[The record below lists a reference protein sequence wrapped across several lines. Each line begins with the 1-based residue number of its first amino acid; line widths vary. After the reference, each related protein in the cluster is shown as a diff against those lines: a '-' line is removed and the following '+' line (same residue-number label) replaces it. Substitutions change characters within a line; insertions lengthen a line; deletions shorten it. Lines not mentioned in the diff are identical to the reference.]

1 MTPFKLACWPT
12 IILDLARTKS
22 VMKIYSQDEGKDV
35 HLATGIFGFWQGK
48 KAENVVCFISDVG
61 IHRII
66 CLRLYT
72 IKFKK
77 LDYLSSL
84 CIFLI

>member
-22 VMKIYSQDEGKDV
+22 IMKMYSQDEGKDV

-48 KAENVVCFISDVG
+48 KAENVVCFISDVV
-61 IHRII
+61 IRRII
-66 CLRLYT
+66 CLRL
-72 IKFKK
+72 
-77 LDYLSSL
+77 LVLSNSKN
-84 CIFLI
+84 